1 MERRSCDLP
10 ETVLLWRRYLF
21 LIQKWACKLCVQVV
35 CRPQKS
41 RKQVYIFQPH
51 ARSLSWKLVV
61 WKRESSPC
69 ATRKGLIA
77 QGAQYWNQFRG
88 QFLEYPFLQSVWAWD
103 LMCFQFQ
110 QQLSYASSLS
120 CVLSLS
126 YGTLDIKEVSS
137 LVNTPQ
143 IPFRRILAL
152 SRAAE

>member
-1 MERRSCDLP
+1 
-10 ETVLLWRRYLF
+10 
-21 LIQKWACKLCVQVV
+21 
-35 CRPQKS
+35 
-41 RKQVYIFQPH
+41 
-51 ARSLSWKLVV
+51 
-61 WKRESSPC
+61 
-69 ATRKGLIA
+69 
-77 QGAQYWNQFRG
+77 
-88 QFLEYPFLQSVWAWD
+88 
-103 LMCFQFQ
+103 MCFQFQ